1 MTCRY
6 CRKLLCDSLNVETEI
21 RIYFK
26 DGDRDL
32 LTDSIVVVTHTSK
45 IRGKCFDN
53 ELLSPP
59 PLRPPLSHPPPPR
72 PFPCPFSTLTFLSS
86 PIQPETVRRG
96 GGEGEGRWRGGEG
109 EGRWRGGRGR
119 CRGLGDL

>member
-59 PLRPPLSHPPPPR
+59 PLRPPLSHLPPTPSPA
-72 PFPCPFSTLTFLSS
+72 LS
-86 PIQPETVRRG
+86 QPLLSYPLSFNLKQYEANTTEVQGTVH
-96 GGEGEGRWRGGEG
+96 
-109 EGRWRGGRGR
+109 
-119 CRGLGDL
+119 GLSKP